1 MANTTNGRVRSLCCT
16 FRSEDSLSDKL
27 FPFFVQPLSECP
39 MSDSDGE
46 GGKGRGI
53 FHRSVSMSTGA
64 PWTRNSNDGRV
75 VMMRKRNNSSSEMNT
90 GL

>member
-1 MANTTNGRVRSLCCT
+1 
-16 FRSEDSLSDKL
+16 
-27 FPFFVQPLSECP
+27 